1 MKIYR
6 SHLILSGSLIREALI
21 LLNKLSQDAILFVVN
36 NRGILKGSVT
46 DGDIRRGLL
55 KGFTSESLIDNIIQ
69 KNTKYI
75 IKGHI
80 DLQKVIK
87 YREDDYRIIPVVDK
101 NKKIV
106 NIINFRKVK
115 SYLPI
120 DVIIMAGGEGK
131 RLMPLTKNT
140 PKPLLKIGEKTII
153 EHNLDR
159 LALYGIDD
167 FWISLKYLGKQIENH
182 IGNGKNRNIK
192 INYVT
197 ENKPLGTIGSVSK
210 ITKFNHDFILIINSD
225 ILTNINYEKMFLDFI
240 KNDADFAVV
249 SIPYEVKIPYAVL
262 ETENRKIQK
271 LREKPTY
278 TYFSNGGIYFVK
290 KEILK
295 HIPKNKFF
303 NATDLIDKLISK
315 KLKVISLPFSGY
327 WLDIGKHEDF
337 QKAQRDIHNIIF

>member
-1 MKIYR
+1 M
-6 SHLILSGSLIREALI
+6 ILSGSLIREALI

>member
-1 MKIYR
+1 MKFYEN
-6 SHLILSGSLIREALI
+6 HLILSGSLIREALI

-36 NRGILKGSVT
+36 NRGILQGSIT
-46 DGDIRRGLL
+46 DGDIRRGLIQ
-55 KGFTSESLIDNIIQ
+55 GFTSESLIDNIIQ
-69 KNTKYI
+69 KHTKYI

-87 YREDDYRIIPVVDK
+87 YREDDFRIIPVVDK

-106 NIINFRKVK
+106 NVINFRKVK

-120 DVIIMAGGEGK
+120 DAIIMAGGEGK

-140 PKPLLKIGEKTII
+140 PKPLLKIGEKSII

-159 LALYGIDD
+159 LALFGIDN
-167 FWISLKYLGKQIENH
+167 FWICLKYLGKQIENH
-182 IGNGKNRNIK
+182 IGNGKNKNIN
-192 INYVT
+192 ISYVT

-210 ITKFNHDFILIINSD
+210 ITKFNHDYILIINSD
-225 ILTNINYEKMFLDFI
+225 ILTNINYERMFIDFI
-240 KNDADFAVV
+240 NNDADIAVV

-262 ETENRKIQK
+262 ETKNRKINK
-271 LREKPTY
+271 LNEKPTY

-303 NATDLIDKLISK
+303 NATDLIEKLISK

-337 QKAQRDIHNIIF
+337 QKAQRDFQNIIF